1 MIVTIVNQAGPAQ
14 HGVLSER
21 LARLRA
27 RSGRKVL
34 LLDTQRERRGLV
46 RAQLH
51 DSCAGADA
59 RRFRDAYDDVV
70 IEADAGDALLC
81 RRALAAAEVV
91 VVALASHTEAALLH
105 RLAARLSDAQASN
118 PAMRLLLAC
127 PAKDKGCDVD
137 PGDVARLYRAAFG
150 LDARAR

>member
-14 HGVLSER
+14 HGVLSEG

-27 RSGRKVL
+27 HSGRKVL
-34 LLDTQRERRGLV
+34 LLDTRRERRGLV

-51 DSCAGADA
+51 DGCPGTDAG
-59 RRFRDAYDDVV
+59 RFQPAYDDVV
-70 IEADAGDALLC
+70 IEADAADALLC
-81 RRALAAAEVV
+81 RRALVAAEVV
-91 VVALASHTEAALLH
+91 VVALAPHTGTAPLR

-127 PAKDKGCDVD
+127 PAGDRASEID
-137 PGDVARLYRAAFG
+137 PGDVVRLYRAAFG
-150 LDARAR
+150 QGA

>member
-14 HGVLSER
+14 HGVLSES

-27 RSGRKVL
+27 HSGRKVL

-51 DSCAGADA
+51 GGCAGADA
-59 RRFRDAYDDVV
+59 GGFQRAYDDVV

-91 VVALASHTEAALLH
+91 VVALAPHTETALLR
-105 RLAARLSDAQASN
+105 RLTARLSDAQASN

-127 PAKDKGCDVD
+127 PAKGKACDVD

-150 LDARAR
+150 QGA